1 MVTKKWSKTYEQKK
15 EKKPIKKLNK
25 VNKIGITEVSYL
37 PGDIA

>member
-1 MVTKKWSKTYEQKK
+1 MMTQKKK